1 MAGSE
6 PDGATARAFQRLVYA
21 LDYPMFVVTAVA
33 ADDGERS
40 GCLIG
45 FATQTSI
52 EPERFLVCLSR
63 RNHTH
68 GVARRATHLGVHW
81 VAREATDLAE
91 LFGGETGDEV
101 DKFARV
107 AWTAGPHEV
116 PLIDEVENRFVGEI
130 VARMDA
136 GDHEALLLAPVWA
149 EAGAPGAEELD
160 FDRAK
165 RIEPGHPATEL
176 PTDSLV

>member
-21 LDYPMFVVTAVA
+21 LDYPMFVVTTVA

-52 EPERFLVCLSR
+52 DPPRFLVCLSR
-63 RNHTH
+63 KNHTH
-68 GVARRATHLGVHW
+68 GVARRAAHLGVHW

-91 LFGGETGDEV
+91 LFGGATGDEV

-107 AWTAGPHEV
+107 AWTAGPHGV
-116 PLIDEVENRFVGEI
+116 PLLDEASNRFVGEV
-130 VARMDA
+130 VARLDA
-136 GDHEALLLAPVWA
+136 GDHEAFLLAPVWA
-149 EAGAPGAEELD
+149 QAGDPEEDELD
-160 FDRAK
+160 FDAAK
-165 RIEPGHPATEL
+165 SIRPGHPATE
-176 PTDSLV
+176 